1 MIGEKIAERRKQL
14 GWSRVELAQ
23 RLGVHP
29 ARIYELES
37 GNRTDCNVSTA
48 RRLARVLGCSLDY
61 LAETWDMSVDSAPL
75 PAPLPRR
82 PRGRPRKRPL
92 AAAAGER

>member
-1 MIGEKIAERRKQL
+1 MIGEKIAERRAQL
-14 GWSRVELAQ
+14 GWSRLYLA
-23 RLGVHP
+23 RKLGVNP

-37 GNRTDCNVSTA
+37 GTKTDCNVSTA

-61 LAETWDMSVDSAPL
+61 LAETWDMSVDPEPL
-75 PAPLPRR
+75 PAPPPQR

-92 AAAAGER
+92 AATSR